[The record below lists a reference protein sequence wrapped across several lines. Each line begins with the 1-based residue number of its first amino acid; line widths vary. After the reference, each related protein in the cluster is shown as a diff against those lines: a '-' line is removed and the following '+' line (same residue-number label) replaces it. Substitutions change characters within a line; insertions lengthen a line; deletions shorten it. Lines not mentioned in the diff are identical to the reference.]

1 MPRPG
6 PRMPQ
11 MPVRMPA
18 EEIAAVEA
26 VAEREDTSRSEAARL
41 LISYATPR
49 MPKGWRP
56 GQEPGATTTEET
68 ER

>member
-26 VAEREDTSRSEAARL
+26 VAEREETSRSEAARL
-41 LISYATPR
+41 LISYAVPR
-49 MPKGWRP
+49 MPEGWRP
-56 GQEPGATTTEET
+56 TSTTPDEEA
-68 ER
+68 